1 MQVTQEG
8 QTVELMNSVNAT
20 VSLLMNNIPLAFQKG
35 S

>member
-8 QTVELMNSVNAT
+8 QTVELMNSVNEI
-20 VSLLMNNIPLAFQKG
+20 VSLFMNNIPLAFQKG

>member
-8 QTVELMNSVNAT
+8 QSVELMNSVDAT
-20 VSLLMNNIPLAFQKG
+20 VSLFMNNIPLAFQKG